1 MRGIL
6 LASVL
11 CSTLVLAQNTEAVKQ
26 ENTKATGTTQ
36 KEEVA
41 LAQTQSPIYNK
52 RDILEFNKE
61 LRVSVIGQGVAPL
74 DALSPAQ
81 AYAMAKRAAIGD
93 AYRLIAEKVK
103 GVHVEGQD
111 VVRDMILERTDLYTY
126 VNALVKNANV
136 VESTYKEGLCEVE
149 MEIVLSYASFTQ
161 SY

>member
-1 MRGIL
+1 MKGIL
-6 LASVL
+6 FATVL
-11 CSTLVLAQNTEAVKQ
+11 CATLAFA
-26 ENTKATGTTQ
+26 ENTQAVQKSEMKAQESAETQ
-36 KEEVA
+36 EVVA
-41 LAQTQSPIYNK
+41 VQAPTPLYSK
-52 RDILEFNKE
+52 KDILEFNKE

-74 DALSPAQ
+74 NTISPAQ
-81 AYAMAKRAAIGD
+81 AYAMAKRAAISD

-103 GVHVEGQD
+103 GVHIEGQD